1 MENRPQNVTCWWVK
15 WIYKGKERL
24 HFSLPWWS
32 KVRQL
37 RVSASP
43 LVLQTRGP
51 WFRNEMQILL
61 SSKRTTSNRW
71 ESLRFFFC
79 LHQVRRLWRCLWFRS
94 GFILRMQ
101 QLKGACVCGGS
112 WSTDAKFLD
121 GLFLRILSKGGSH
134 PCFLCIF
141 FLLDSVLSFNF
152 PLLHSVNNQPFQQW
166 DFVDYP
172 VFVGCRLSVKSAAFL
187 VIVVPWTELD
197 WKILSWYLHY
207 VNSNLLKLKVKHLNN
222 LRYWIS
228 NFNEQWATGL
238 ILLWP
243 KSM

>member
-1 MENRPQNVTCWWVK
+1 MTPGPKRIDEMENLPQNVTCWRVK
-15 WIYKGKERL
+15 WIHKEKERL
-24 HFSLPWWS
+24 HFSLLWWS

-51 WFRNEMQILL
+51 WFWNEMQILL

-71 ESLRFFFC
+71 ETLRFFFC
-79 LHQVRRLWRCLWFRS
+79 LYLVRRLWRCLQFRS

-101 QLKGACVCGGS
+101 QLGHVCVVALDPLMPLHYL
-112 WSTDAKFLD
+112 WRATKFLD
-121 GLFLRILSKGGSH
+121 GLFLTILSKGSSH

-141 FLLDSVLSFNF
+141 FLLDSVLPFNF
-152 PLLHSVNNQPFQQW
+152 PLLCVATALCEQP
-166 DFVDYP
+166 
-172 VFVGCRLSVKSAAFL
+172 AAFL
-187 VIVVPWTELD
+187 VIVLTWTELD

-222 LRYWIS
+222 LRCWIS

-243 KSM
+243 KGM